1 VKSPVIATLAV
12 VLCGCSSSDFHP
24 YVGQQQKWPTSPGTF
39 VDSQYDVPVY
49 YGYPARPYSV
59 VGMMEE
65 TSHGRHSNAVADVA
79 EEAKKLGADPV
90 MVESTET
97 DSSGRF
103 TLQFPKKR
111 PGERVRMFAKSE
123 GVVNDVQ
130 LDLVLPANPEA
141 SPLEEKALAW
151 NPSPSSTD
159 LLRTGDRRLLPG

>member
-1 VKSPVIATLAV
+1 
-12 VLCGCSSSDFHP
+12 
-24 YVGQQQKWPTSPGTF
+24 
-39 VDSQYDVPVY
+39 
-49 YGYPARPYSV
+49 
-59 VGMMEE
+59 MEE